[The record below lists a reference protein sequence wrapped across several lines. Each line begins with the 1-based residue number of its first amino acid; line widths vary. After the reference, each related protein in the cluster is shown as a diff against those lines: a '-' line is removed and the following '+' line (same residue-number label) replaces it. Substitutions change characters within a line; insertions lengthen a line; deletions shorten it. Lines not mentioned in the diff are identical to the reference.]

1 MNSTTTAVAPKPKV
15 ALTIKD
21 RIQGDEF
28 RKAVAHVLP
37 KHLTPDR
44 FVRIAIMAI
53 TRTPKLAEC
62 DQASFFGALMT
73 LSQLGLEPDGR
84 RAHLIPFRNTKRN
97 CMECQLIVDWK
108 GLAELAMRSG
118 MVSYLHAD
126 IVSEGDLFEYDMGR
140 VVKHVPWFLRR
151 DSAKPAD
158 PGEVVA
164 AYAFAEFKDQTRK
177 AEVMS
182 IREVE
187 GIRARS
193 KASDSG
199 PWVTDWSEM
208 AKKTAFRRLSK
219 WLPLSPEFRDAVDKD
234 DEASGIT
241 TTVDDLQHAPV
252 AVRIHEPAPTFEI
265 EAQAGV
271 ENDQVSGAETP
282 NQNTAPPAGASEN
295 RGEGSAQGAS
305 APTISQTTKQESAA
319 HPSNSRVANFLR
331 FLSDSGISEDAAI
344 AQIHKMF
351 PETDS
356 LGTLEEVEAM
366 APSVINAILRSKTS
380 FVSAVQAS
388 VRL

>member
-1 MNSTTTAVAPKPKV
+1 MGLLAFELVALPDSRERLAMPRAALVSQMKTYRRGFSHLMRSARQHHQPPAEEMNPTTTAVAPKPKV

-53 TRTPKLAEC
+53 TRTPKLTEC

-151 DSAKPAD
+151 DNAKPED

-234 DEASGIT
+234 DDILTQFVEANE
-241 TTVDDLQHAPV
+241 LKK
-252 AVRIHEPAPTFEI
+252 RIAA
-265 EAQAGV
+265 AQ
-271 ENDQVSGAETP
+271 S
-282 NQNTAPPAGASEN
+282 
-295 RGEGSAQGAS
+295 
-305 APTISQTTKQESAA
+305 
-319 HPSNSRVANFLR
+319 F
-331 FLSDSGISEDAAI
+331 
-344 AQIHKMF
+344 
-351 PETDS
+351 DS
-356 LGTLEEVEAM
+356 LVEVYRWMQTDHADE
-366 APSVINAILRSKTS
+366 NA
-380 FVSAVQAS
+380 A
-388 VRL
+388 